1 VEPAIGWEAAG
12 KSDNARDRAEAHLS
26 DAASLLTEVSTAC
39 LDDIVAASTMLV
51 DTFRSGRALLICGNG
66 GSAADAQHLATEF
79 VSALTLEHP
88 RPAMR
93 AIALTTDTSALTAI
107 ANDYGVDRM
116 FARQVEAIGTAG
128 DVLLAISTSGNS
140 PNVLAAAEAA
150 RGGGIG
156 VVGLTGASGGRLAG
170 LVDVAIRVPSTTT
183 AHIQECHLAIEQL
196 LALIAE
202 RALYP
207 DPA

>member
-1 VEPAIGWEAAG
+1 VGPAGEPDG
-12 KSDNARDRAEAHLS
+12 ARERAEAYLS
-26 DAASLLTEVSTAC
+26 DAASLLSEVRTAC
-39 LDDIVAASTMLV
+39 LDDIVAASAMLV
-51 DTFRSGRALLICGNG
+51 AAFRAGRALLICGNG

-140 PNVLAAAEAA
+140 PNIVAAAGAA
-150 RGGGIG
+150 RSAGIG
-156 VVGLTGASGGRLAG
+156 VLGLTGASGGRLAP

-202 RALYP
+202 RELYP
-207 DPA
+207 EPT